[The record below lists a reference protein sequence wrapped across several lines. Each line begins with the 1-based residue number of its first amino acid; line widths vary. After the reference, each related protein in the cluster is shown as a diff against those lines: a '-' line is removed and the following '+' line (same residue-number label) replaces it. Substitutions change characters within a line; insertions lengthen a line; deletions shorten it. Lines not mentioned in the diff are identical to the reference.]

1 MREVK
6 YWRNV
11 TVVNELVDEGI
22 PTPPSLLDK
31 VVKLAGDVQRYYE
44 EFRCKFDLLP
54 EHLELVLRSIDR
66 DMLKL
71 VSRYFRVVSD
81 DVVPSYDDVC
91 IGAFAVEENGVLY
104 VLELYLLKNEE
115 EEVYIYIMPHL
126 EE

>member
-11 TVVNELVDEGI
+11 TVINELVDEGL
-22 PTPPSLLDK
+22 PTPPSLLEK
-31 VVKLAGDVQRYYE
+31 VVRLAGDVQRYYE

-54 EHLELVLRSIDR
+54 EHPELVLRSIDR

-71 VSRYFRVVSD
+71 VSRHFRVVSD
-81 DVVPSYDDVC
+81 DVVPAYDDVC
-91 IGAFAVEENGVLY
+91 IGAFVVEENGVLY
-104 VLELYLLKNEE
+104 TLELYLLENGE
-115 EEVYIYIMPHL
+115 EEVYIYIMPHY